1 MGYTDSRVV
10 LDNMDLLGQVSVE
23 SYIIFMGTLF
33 FLGFHLSWRLIIEI
47 AI

>member
-1 MGYTDSRVV
+1 MGYTDSCVV
-10 LDNMDLLGQVSVE
+10 LDNMDLLGQVSVG
-23 SYIIFMGTLF
+23 SYITFMGTLF

>member
-23 SYIIFMGTLF
+23 SYIIFMGTLIPRLSP
-33 FLGFHLSWRLIIEI
+33 FLEI
-47 AI
+47 DN

>member
-1 MGYTDSRVV
+1 MGYTDSCVV

-23 SYIIFMGTLF
+23 SYITFMGTLL

>member
-1 MGYTDSRVV
+1 MGYTDSCVV

-23 SYIIFMGTLF
+23 SHINFMGTSF
-33 FLGFHLSWRLIIEI
+33 FLGFHLSLRLIIEI